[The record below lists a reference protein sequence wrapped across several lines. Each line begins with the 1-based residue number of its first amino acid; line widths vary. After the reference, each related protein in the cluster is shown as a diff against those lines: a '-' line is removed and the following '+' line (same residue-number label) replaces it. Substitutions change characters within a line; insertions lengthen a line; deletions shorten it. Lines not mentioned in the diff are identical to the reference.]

1 MPDTMRVCAYI
12 SESAARNN
20 IEKIIEK
27 ASPAK
32 VVAVIKTNGYGHG
45 GTALALDYEEYEGV
59 YGFAV
64 ATADEALELR
74 KNGICKP
81 IIILGFAFGDTYSDL
96 IKNDV
101 RLTVFSYEAAER
113 LDKIANELGKKAYVH
128 VKIDTGMSR
137 IGFQVTEENAD
148 EIAKI
153 MNLNNIEIEG
163 VFTHFARADEADKTY
178 MNNQLEL
185 FKKMVEMLKAR
196 DINPEFIHCCNSA
209 ATMDM
214 EPIYGNLVRAGVI
227 LYGMMPSDEMVDTM
241 GLKPVM
247 TLKSHIVHIKKLE
260 AGRAISY
267 GGTFVTEKETVVA
280 TIPVGYGDGYPRSL
294 SNVGYVI
301 IRGKKAPIIGRV
313 CMDQFMVDVTDI
325 PNVQLRDEVTL
336 IGQDGNETI
345 TMEQLGELSGRF
357 NYELACDL
365 APRVPRV
372 TVP

>member
-12 SESAARNN
+12 SESAARSN
-20 IEKIIEK
+20 IEKIIKK

-32 VVAVIKTNGYGHG
+32 VLAVIKTNGYGHG

-81 IIILGFAFGDTYSDL
+81 ILILGFAFGDTYRDL

-137 IGFQVTEENAD
+137 IGFQVTEKEAD
-148 EIAKI
+148 EVARITS
-153 MNLNNIEIEG
+153 LENIVIEG
-163 VFTHFARADEADKTY
+163 VFTHFARADEIDKTY
-178 MNNQLEL
+178 MNDQLNK
-185 FKKMVEMLKAR
+185 FKLMVKYLSDRGIE
-196 DINPEFIHCCNSA
+196 PEYIHCCNSA

-227 LYGMMPSDEMVDTM
+227 LYGMMPSDEMKDTL
-241 GLKPVM
+241 GLKPLM

-260 AGRAISY
+260 KNRSISY
-267 GGTFVTEKETVVA
+267 GGTFVTDKDTLVA

-294 SNVGYVI
+294 SNTGYVL
-301 IRGKKAPIIGRV
+301 IRGKKAPILGRV

-325 PNVQLRDEVTL
+325 DGVMLRDEVTL
-336 IGQDGNETI
+336 IGRDGDEII

-357 NYELACDL
+357 NYELACDI

-372 TVP
+372 NVP